1 MFTLNTRDPSYLL
14 RTPVMTHPRT
24 PFTSRDAWHFAVAS
38 AYPRHTTALHVLCEA
53 RITDGAVIAEWD
65 AATNTGWMRAIV
77 VPQAVPATDGHAGYL
92 GEAGKTAATPIDWKV
107 GTGDWDAAKAEGRRI
122 FAAYNKPGN
131 TDAVLALK
139 TAAGAAQKAGSY
151 LGAVVVGLCNDW
163 FDAQR

>member
-1 MFTLNTRDPSYLL
+1 MSDNRQSFADRNS
-14 RTPVMTHPRT
+14 
-24 PFTSRDAWHFAVAS
+24 WHFAVAKS
-38 AYPRHTTALHVLCEA
+38 FPGARAATKVLVEA
-53 RITDGAVIAEWD
+53 RITDGAVVAEWD

-92 GEAGKTAATPIDWKV
+92 GEAGKTAATPIDWEA
-107 GTGDWDAAKAEGRRI
+107 GRGDWTAAKAEGRRI
-122 FAAYNKPGN
+122 FAAYNKAGN

-139 TAAGAAQKAGSY
+139 TAAGAAQKRGSY